1 MALLLDMSTLK
12 AANAD
17 AVFEDLIWWHLT
29 GDWEEDNDLE
39 GMLDLDTK
47 KSKDSW
53 SITLLHLQNTI
64 LILNPDWEIVRVLN
78 QWMKRLSDGTEQIF
92 VMSIDR
98 VDGLKEDLA

>member
-39 GMLDLDTK
+39 GSLYLHGETK
-47 KSKDSW
+47 SLAIIFLVEASFMMMNQVDSSSFDDDKDDDKK
-53 SITLLHLQNTI
+53 
-64 LILNPDWEIVRVLN
+64 P
-78 QWMKRLSDGTEQIF
+78 
-92 VMSIDR
+92 
-98 VDGLKEDLA
+98 KE

>member
-1 MALLLDMSTLK
+1 MWPMYV
-12 AANAD
+12 AAIVVA
-17 AVFEDLIWWHLT
+17 E
-29 GDWEEDNDLE
+29 
-39 GMLDLDTK
+39 
-47 KSKDSW
+47 
-53 SITLLHLQNTI
+53 I